1 MGHAAAASEACAGC
15 DIAPG
20 TLTFRGQYAPAPT
33 TGLLAGSWM
42 LPFENSLPIR
52 RPAAFKGQHN
62 FAGLWWCATN
72 QRHVGFESWCERGNL
87 MSLDIDPNVTGI
99 ASQPFRIA
107 LSTSLPRRS
116 HVPDYFIRL
125 ADGSAVVIDVRPHGR
140 VTPPDQEVFQAT
152 KDLCATVGWAYRRL
166 GGLPPVFLANL
177 RWLAGYRHPRYFRA
191 PATAM
196 LLDRLAQDGP
206 VSGRDLAATTGDAF
220 AALAPLFHLLW
231 EQQISTDLRRRV
243 LHLDTVVWLKGEAP

>member
-1 MGHAAAASEACAGC
+1 
-15 DIAPG
+15 
-20 TLTFRGQYAPAPT
+20 
-33 TGLLAGSWM
+33 
-42 LPFENSLPIR
+42 
-52 RPAAFKGQHN
+52 
-62 FAGLWWCATN
+62 
-72 QRHVGFESWCERGNL
+72 